1 LPNCVRLDRPA
12 SPRSSGPAPLRELKE
27 IAMSDPHDIDGV
39 LIQWGDRLF
48 YPGNRIVKTKL
59 QPKLSALAA
68 RQRAAAIR
76 ERIEATVV
84 RRAPQ
89 VMVKVTGGGR
99 GMKAIAAHFRYIS
112 KNGRLEIEDERGE
125 TMSGKESLRELADD
139 WRFGGSLIEATSSRR
154 EAFNIMLSMPRG
166 TDPLSVQWAAREFAK
181 AELADHKYVMVL
193 HDHQANPHVHIS
205 VRAESK
211 HGKRLN
217 PRKTDLHRWR
227 ETFAEKLRERGIEAE
242 ATRQATRGAARRYP
256 ALWQVKAGED
266 GRLVKVPATTRRGAA
281 TDASRDAARSAWRE
295 IADAFAASRR
305 DTDRQLARSIEVFAA
320 SMPQQ
325 GAREPQRDQ
334 GRQPVPERAG
344 PVR

>member
-1 LPNCVRLDRPA
+1 
-12 SPRSSGPAPLRELKE
+12 
-27 IAMSDPHDIDGV
+27 MSEPHDIDGV

-48 YPGNRIVKTKL
+48 YPGNRIVKTKP
-59 QPKLSALAA
+59 QPKLSGLAA

-125 TMSGKESLRELADD
+125 TMRGKDTLRELAED
-139 WRFGGSLIEATSSRR
+139 WRFGGSLIEDTSTRR

-166 TDPLSVQWAAREFAK
+166 TDPASVQWAAREFAK

-205 VRAESK
+205 VRAESR

-227 ETFAEKLRERGIEAE
+227 ETFAAKLRERGIEAE
-242 ATRQATRGAARRYP
+242 ATRQATRGASRRHP
-256 ALWQVKAGED
+256 ALWQVKARDD
-266 GRLVKVPATTRRGAA
+266 GRLSKPARTSSMGTVAV
-281 TDASRDAARSAWRE
+281 ASRQAAQAAWRQL
-295 IADAFAASRR
+295 AAALAASGREA
-305 DTDRQLARSIEVFAA
+305 DRKLARSIEVFAA
-320 SMPQQ
+320 
-325 GAREPQRDQ
+325 GA
-334 GRQPVPERAG
+334 PERGVSDRAQALAPTQVPARTG

>member
-1 LPNCVRLDRPA
+1 
-12 SPRSSGPAPLRELKE
+12 
-27 IAMSDPHDIDGV
+27 MSEPHDIDGV
-39 LIQWGDRLF
+39 LITWGDRLF
-48 YPGNRIVKTKL
+48 YPGNRSVKGKP

-112 KNGRLEIEDERGE
+112 KNGRLEIEDERGQA
-125 TMSGKESLRELADD
+125 MHGKEALRELADD
-139 WRFGGSLIEATSSRR
+139 WRYGGSLIEEASDRR

-166 TDPLSVQWAAREFAK
+166 TDPSSVQWAARQFAK

-193 HDHQANPHVHIS
+193 HDHQANPHMHIS

-211 HGKRLN
+211 HGRSLN

-227 ETFAEKLRERGIEAE
+227 ETFAAKLRERGIEAE
-242 ATRQATRGAARRYP
+242 ATRQATRGGSRRYP
-256 ALWQVKAGED
+256 SLWQVKAGED
-266 GRLVKVPATTRRGAA
+266 GRLLNVPATARRGAA
-281 TDASRDAARSAWRE
+281 TKARRDAAQVAWRKL
-295 IADAFAASRR
+295 AAALAATGREA
-305 DTDRQLARSIEVFAA
+305 DRQLARSIEVFAA
-320 SMPQQ
+320 GMLQQ
-325 GAREPQRDQ
+325 AVPEPTREH
-334 GRQPVPERAG
+334 GRQPAPARTDL
-344 PVR
+344 VR

>member
-1 LPNCVRLDRPA
+1 MSQPPN
-12 SPRSSGPAPLRELKE
+12 
-27 IAMSDPHDIDGV
+27 IDGV

-48 YPGNRIVKTKL
+48 YPGNRMVKSPP
-59 QPKLSALAA
+59 QPKLSGLAA
-68 RQRAAAIR
+68 RHRAAAIR
-76 ERIEATVV
+76 QRIEATV
-84 RRAPQ
+84 RRVPQ

-99 GMKAIAAHFRYIS
+99 GMKAIAAHLRYIS
-112 KNGRLEIEDERGE
+112 KNGRLDIEDERDE
-125 TMSGKESLRELADD
+125 TARGKESLRGLADD
-139 WRFGGSLIEATSSRR
+139 WRFGGSLIEDVSDRR

-166 TDPLSVQWAAREFAK
+166 TDPMSVQWAARQFAK

-227 ETFAEKLRERGIEAE
+227 ETFAAKLRERGIEAE

-256 ALWQVKAGED
+256 ALWQVKAREES
-266 GRLVKVPATTRRGAA
+266 RLLKSPALARKCALA
-281 TDASRDAARSAWRE
+281 EASRDAARAAWRE
-295 IADAFAASRR
+295 LAAALS
-305 DTDRQLARSIEVFAA
+305 TTGSEADRQLARSIEAFAA
-320 SMPQQ
+320 GTPRQVVPDP
-325 GAREPQRDQ
+325 AHQRMRSQ
-334 GRQPVPERAG
+334 TPTQAG

>member
-1 LPNCVRLDRPA
+1 VNPADARP
-12 SPRSSGPAPLRELKE
+12 RDTKE
-27 IAMSDPHDIDGV
+27 IDMSQPPNIDGV

-48 YPGNRIVKTKL
+48 YPGNRMVKSPP
-59 QPKLSALAA
+59 QPKLSGLAA
-68 RQRAAAIR
+68 RQRAAALR
-76 ERIEATVV
+76 QRIEATV
-84 RRAPQ
+84 RRVPQ

-99 GMKAIAAHFRYIS
+99 GMKAIAAHLRYIS

-125 TMSGKESLRELADD
+125 TTRGKESMRELADD
-139 WRFGGSLIEATSSRR
+139 WRFGGSLIEDVSDRR

-166 TDPLSVQWAAREFAK
+166 TDPMSVQWAARQFAK

-227 ETFAEKLRERGIEAE
+227 ETFAEKLRERGIDAE

-256 ALWQVKAGED
+256 ALWQVKAREES
-266 GRLVKVPATTRRGAA
+266 RLLKSPTLARKGAVA
-281 TDASRDAARSAWRE
+281 EANRDVARAAWRE
-295 IADAFAASRR
+295 LAAAFSATGSEA
-305 DTDRQLARSIEVFAA
+305 DRQLACSIEAFAA
-320 SMPQQ
+320 GTPRQVVPDP
-325 GAREPQRDQ
+325 AHQRMRSQ
-334 GRQPVPERAG
+334 TSTQAG